1 MFSFFVWGF
10 SLRAVFAK
18 FPLTFVTKTY
28 KFIYDRMLIKNYSW
42 KERNNDKK
50 SLARYETEKE
60 RILDKI
66 SAQENIVNLSKIIES
81 SFESSFQFFFQTVF
95 LWPTIIITVSNME
108 LSGAVTD
115 LLALFDKRTFSIVL
129 SFATLA
135 FSFYA
140 IR

>member
-1 MFSFFVWGF
+1 MFTQLGSTDRQSQREG
-10 SLRAVFAK
+10 LDFA
-18 FPLTFVTKTY
+18 P
-28 KFIYDRMLIKNYSW
+28 RMGSPCRLV
-42 KERNNDKK
+42 
-50 SLARYETEKE
+50 AE

-66 SAQENIVNLSKIIES
+66 SEQENIVNLSKIIES

-95 LWPTIIITVSNME
+95 LWPTIIFTVSNMQ

-129 SFATLA
+129 SFGTLA